1 MIGKSDAEAIL
12 TLFNV
17 YDLPRAIHCL
27 EESGQ
32 GDNYRG
38 IFRIETFSSD
48 LVCRICGEK
57 VCPKWLIEQRVR
69 FSNLLYQNGVPV
81 AKNLGSNSSSCIN
94 IQLEESKCKYNV
106 SLEKY
111 LGSDLIHADLSTFRT
126 FGKLIGQMHRI
137 SQAHSAKIGISYV
150 ASALKSNKASFARI
164 MEKSNPTFTNES
176 LVNRL
181 AFMHDELITELIK
194 KWETLPAGAVH
205 GDLGIYNNLT
215 QTENGLGIID
225 FNRAGDEVFLGDALS
240 TFYASIHKLSWQER
254 LASIP
259 QNQALYAFFSG
270 YNSERKLNKI
280 ETKIYP
286 LIAALFDGLF
296 YCKNA
301 IELWNIGAQSEAL
314 ERMQMGESH
323 FDSILHP
330 YPIPEL
336 KRCNYDNSTN

>member
-1 MIGKSDAEAIL
+1 MIGKSVAETIM

-17 YDLPRAIHCL
+17 YDPPRAIHCL

-32 GDNYRG
+32 GDSYRG
-38 IFRIETFSSD
+38 IFRIETLLGD
-48 LVCRICGEK
+48 LVCKICGEK
-57 VCPKWLIEQRVR
+57 ICPKWLIEQQVR

-81 AKNLGSNSSSCIN
+81 AKSLESDASSCIN
-94 IQLEESKCKYNV
+94 IQLEECKCKYNV

-111 LGSDLIHADLSTFRT
+111 LGSDLTHANLSTFRIL
-126 FGKLIGQMHRI
+126 GKLIGQMHRI
-137 SQAHSAKIGISYV
+137 SQAHSARIGISYV
-150 ASALKSNKASFARI
+150 SSALKSNKASFKRI
-164 MEKSNPTFTNES
+164 LEKSHPTFTSES

-181 AFMHDELITELIK
+181 ALMHDGLITKLIK

-205 GDLGIYNNLT
+205 GDLGIYNNLV

-240 TFYASIHKLSWQER
+240 TFYASIHKLSWQEK

-270 YNSERKLNKI
+270 YNSERKLNKT

-301 IELWNIGAQSEAL
+301 IELWNIGAQSEAI

-323 FDSILHP
+323 FDFKLHP
-330 YPIPEL
+330 YPILKL
-336 KRCNYDNSTN
+336 KRCNL